1 MRTKIM
7 KKSHFLWVIVLV
19 LSLGKI
25 AVATGGSVSNFTVP
39 YTSYTFDFWGNA
51 VPAPQAYLPMHKI
64 TGEDLGVGSFRE
76 ANDFHVSSAGNI
88 YIADTGNHRVI
99 MFDSDWQFVR
109 EIKTFSLDGTEHT
122 FAQPHGIY
130 VTDDESLYVA
140 DTGNARIVQ
149 FDSQGVATRIIGE
162 PKSDLEGAFPVGFTY
177 RPLKVAV
184 DGIGRMYV
192 ISQDLA
198 EGFLS
203 FSENGQFRGFVGAP
217 RVTPDLID
225 YIWSR
230 IATGEQRERLQIFL
244 PTEYTNL
251 ALDKEGYIYA
261 TVYDDDDG
269 EDRDKVVRLN
279 ARGENLLKKAG
290 FHPPRGDIQHAS
302 RWSKATRKGQST
314 FVDVT
319 VHDNGTYSV
328 LDSKRARVFT
338 YDKNDNLLFVFGYRG
353 TMHGQVENAAA
364 LDNIGE
370 TMLIL
375 DSRQNAIF
383 TYEPTDYALL
393 IWAALDAYDRG
404 DYQMTE
410 AIWHKVLELNAN
422 FDQAYSGIGDALLR
436 RGEYADAMYYF
447 KLGNDRNGYSKAFE
461 LYRRGVIYDNFT
473 MVSIIAAALLIVLVV
488 YRLVRRKTKTAAS
501 EPAAIVENGK
511 AISLNRVRRLLD
523 RAWDQI
529 RFVWYIC
536 LHPLEGFWKM
546 KYEKKGNLGTAMLIL
561 AMASGTFIFSRQ
573 YTGFVF
579 NTADLTRLNVPME
592 IASIVVPFFL
602 WCGINW
608 SLTTLMDGKGT
619 FRDVTISSAYA
630 LVPLIITMIPLTVVS
645 NYLIQR
651 EGAFY
656 LLGISLGTMWT
667 LILLVFGAV
676 MTIHEYNFSKTVWTC
691 IFTAA
696 GMAFALFLGFLFFN
710 LSEQVYMF
718 FNEVI
723 SEIIFRT

>member
-1 MRTKIM
+1 MRPKIM